1 MKGLEKI
8 PDVGRSVLLEGAMD
22 SAKVNYQDIDLI
34 LKLYELRRE
43 ATMLQARSYVGGSS
57 RRSQPRRWSRSAIC
71 GRIGAEK

>member
-1 MKGLEKI
+1 
-8 PDVGRSVLLEGAMD
+8 MD
-22 SAKVNYQDIDLI
+22 SAKANYQDIDLI
-34 LKLYELRRE
+34 LKLYELHRE